1 MGSHF
6 KPIRVML
13 VNDFPIVGW
22 GLERLVESRQPAMVL
37 AGSATT
43 RADALRALKKAAPDV
58 VLVDI
63 DGDHGPDTIK
73 DLLAAGD
80 SVKILVLTGSAD
92 ASELDGAV
100 LAGASGV
107 VRKTEPV
114 EALLKAI
121 ERVHQGEIWVDRAAA
136 GRIFVELA
144 RRNAGQAQNPEQ
156 DKIARLTRKE
166 RKTVAEIGRD
176 ASATGREIAERL
188 HISEH
193 TLRNHLTSIYAKL
206 ELASRL
212 ELYAY
217 AIRHGI
223 LEA

>member
-1 MGSHF
+1 MGSQF

-22 GLERLVESRQPAMVL
+22 GLERLVESRHPALAL
-37 AGSATT
+37 AGSVNTCAE
-43 RADALRALKKAAPDV
+43 ALRALKQQATDV
-58 VLVDI
+58 ILVDI
-63 DGDHGPDTIK
+63 DGNHGHDSIK
-73 DLLAAGD
+73 DLLAGSSAR
-80 SVKILVLTGSAD
+80 VLALTGS
-92 ASELDGAV
+92 SSSNQLDSAV

-107 VRKTEPV
+107 VRKSEPV
-114 EALLKAI
+114 DVLLKAI

-144 RRNAGQAQNPEQ
+144 RRTAGQPKNPELN
-156 DKIARLTRKE
+156 KIARLTRKE
-166 RKTVAEIGRD
+166 RKTVAEIARD
-176 ASATGREIAERL
+176 ASASSRQIAERL

-193 TLRNHLTSIYAKL
+193 TLRNHLTAIYAKL
-206 ELASRL
+206 ELSSRV

-217 AIRHGI
+217 ANRHGI

>member
-1 MGSHF
+1 MGSQF

-13 VNDFPIVGW
+13 VSDFPIVGW
-22 GLERLVESRQPAMVL
+22 GLERLVESRQPAFLL
-37 AGSATT
+37 AGSAST
-43 RADALRALKKAAPDV
+43 RADALRALKQHGPDV
-58 VLVDI
+58 ILLDI
-63 DGDHGPDTIK
+63 DGSHDHDTIK
-73 DLLAAGD
+73 DLLADVHTRVLALTSSLDAG
-80 SVKILVLTGSAD
+80 VLDDT
-92 ASELDGAV
+92 V

-114 EALLKAI
+114 ETLIKAI

-144 RRNAGQAQNPEQ
+144 RRNASSGQNPEQ

-166 RKTVAEIGRD
+166 RKAVAEIGRN
-176 ASATGREIAERL
+176 ASASTREIAERL

-206 ELASRL
+206 DLSSRL

-217 AIRHGI
+217 ANQHGI